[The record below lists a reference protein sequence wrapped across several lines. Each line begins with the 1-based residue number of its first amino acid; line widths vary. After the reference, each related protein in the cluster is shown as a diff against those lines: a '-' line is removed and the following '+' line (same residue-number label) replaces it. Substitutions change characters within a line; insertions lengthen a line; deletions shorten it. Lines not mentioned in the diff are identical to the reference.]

1 MHLTLQLIMNESTF
15 QEKLRKAVIKYKQ
28 THTIEET
35 AVFFEIA
42 TVTVSRWDAQYKNE
56 GRLLPRKRN
65 KNTYFSIVDD
75 KGKQFLISEV
85 ENKNDITLE
94 ELRQKYL
101 EKFNELIGI
110 STIHGHL
117 KAANI
122 SLKKK
127 VSTTLKKIPN
137 GFKKNGKIS

>member
-1 MHLTLQLIMNESTF
+1 MEKFNPE
-15 QEKLRKAVIKYKQ
+15 EKLRKSVLKYLKE
-28 THTIEET
+28 HTTNET
-35 AVFFEIA
+35 ANFFELGTA
-42 TVTVSRWDAQYKNE
+42 TVSRWKAQYENE
-56 GRLLPRKRN
+56 GTLTPAK
-65 KNTYFSIVDD
+65 KGGATYFVVGEE
-75 KGKQFLISEV
+75 GKQFLISAV

-117 KAANI
+117 KKANI

-127 VSTTLKKIPN
+127 AFTIPSKMKTV
-137 GFKKNGKIS
+137 FKKKGKNS